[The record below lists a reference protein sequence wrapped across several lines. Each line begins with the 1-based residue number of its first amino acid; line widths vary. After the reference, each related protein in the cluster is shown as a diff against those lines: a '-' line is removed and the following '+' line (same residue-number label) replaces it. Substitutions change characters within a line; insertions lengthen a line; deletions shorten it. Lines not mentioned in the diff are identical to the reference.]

1 MSRLVGAHPSPH
13 FVISFYCIFLVL
25 YMFNFLEKCV
35 GPGLQCLYVAT
46 PVITISCILFVNVSA
61 RVLFSVINFGLD
73 PHITPAMQCVC
84 CWNSRSNCQTHSK
97 NVPELTKVRWRVI
110 LPRWKCTFMIYHVD
124 WRDLCRAHFWVSFTQ

>member
-13 FVISFYCIFLVL
+13 FAISFYCIFLVL
-25 YMFNFLEKCV
+25 YMFNFLEKGV

-61 RVLFSVINFGLD
+61 RVLFSVIIFGFD

-84 CWNSRSNCQTHSK
+84 C
-97 NVPELTKVRWRVI
+97 
-110 LPRWKCTFMIYHVD
+110 
-124 WRDLCRAHFWVSFTQ
+124 